1 MRAIRPPRGKVLLS
15 ALALA
20 VLSGCASIN
29 IEQNL
34 ARTNNEAAAFT
45 DGKLALARTTD
56 QDNARRKAAEDLLKA
71 PLGQQEAVQLALTNS
86 PALQAML
93 AQSWADAAGAAQ
105 SGRIAN
111 PVFNFERLRI
121 GDELELGRLLSF
133 GLLDLLT
140 LPQRYGTALRKI
152 EETQLRLTVDVVNQV
167 TQVRQ
172 AWVKA
177 VAAQQSLKYAQQV
190 VDSAEA
196 SADLAR
202 RMYAVGNFN
211 KLDRAR
217 QQAFYADA
225 ATQLATVQHMATAAR
240 EDLVRQLGLSDA
252 QVRALQLPARLPDLP
267 KQPRPPDEVGQ
278 AASRGRL
285 DVRLA
290 QASLDSA
297 AKAQGLSL
305 VTTFTDIEL
314 GVRRNTVFDN
324 AAGTKARGRGI
335 EIDVRLP
342 IFDWGGT
349 QREAMNAQTLAAAN
363 RLEATVRAAGSHL
376 RESYS
381 AYRTAHD
388 VARHH
393 RDEVLPLRKTISDEN
408 VLRYNGMLI
417 GVFELLADSRDQVT
431 SVLNAI
437 AAEQQFWLADAALQ
451 ASVIGRPTMASVMSV
466 GGKGEGSSE
475 AAH

>member
-1 MRAIRPPRGKVLLS
+1 MRAIRPLPGKVLLS
-15 ALALA
+15 ALVLA

-140 LPQRYGTALRKI
+140 LPQRYGMAQRKI

-177 VAAQQSLKYAQQV
+177 VVAQQSLKYAQQV

-252 QVRALQLPARLPDLP
+252 QVRALQLPARLCRLYT
-267 KQPRPPDEVGQ
+267 RTI
-278 AASRGRL
+278 AS
-285 DVRLA
+285 
-290 QASLDSA
+290 Q
-297 AKAQGLSL
+297 
-305 VTTFTDIEL
+305 
-314 GVRRNTVFDN
+314 
-324 AAGTKARGRGI
+324 
-335 EIDVRLP
+335 
-342 IFDWGGT
+342 
-349 QREAMNAQTLAAAN
+349 
-363 RLEATVRAAGSHL
+363 
-376 RESYS
+376 
-381 AYRTAHD
+381 
-388 VARHH
+388 
-393 RDEVLPLRKTISDEN
+393 
-408 VLRYNGMLI
+408 
-417 GVFELLADSRDQVT
+417 
-431 SVLNAI
+431 
-437 AAEQQFWLADAALQ
+437 
-451 ASVIGRPTMASVMSV
+451 
-466 GGKGEGSSE
+466 
-475 AAH
+475 